1 MAIEKNSVVSMFY
14 ELKDANTNEVLESNL
29 YSQPISFIL
38 GKGQILESL
47 EEEVMKLDCPS
58 NADVVIK
65 KEKGLGEYDENA
77 VQTLPKEQFAGID
90 LKVGMELFGEGENG
104 ETVRVTVK
112 EIGENDV
119 TIDYNHPYAGRD
131 LLFSLNI
138 VDARAAS
145 EDEILTGII
154 AGSHSCGCGSGH
166 GHDHHHGH
174 GHDHHHG
181 HGHDHHHGHGHGGGG
196 CCGGGGCGCH

>member
-174 GHDHHHG
+174 GH
-181 HGHDHHHGHGHGGGG
+181 GGGG
-196 CCGGGGCGCH
+196 CCGGGGGCGCGCGCH

>member
-29 YSQPISFIL
+29 YAQPISFIL
-38 GKGQILESL
+38 GKGQILEAL

-58 NADVVIK
+58 NADVVVK

-77 VQTLPKEQFAGID
+77 VQVLPKEQFAGID
-90 LKVGMELFGEGENG
+90 LKIGMELFGEGENG

-112 EIGENDV
+112 KISDNDV

-145 EDEILTGII
+145 EDELLTGII

-174 GHDHHHG
+174 GH
-181 HGHDHHHGHGHGGGG
+181 GGGG
-196 CCGGGGCGCH
+196 CCGGGGGGCGCH

>member
-119 TIDYNHPYAGRD
+119 TIDYNHPYAGHD

-174 GHDHHHG
+174 GH
-181 HGHDHHHGHGHGGGG
+181 GGGG

>member
-138 VDARAAS
+138 VDARVAS

-154 AGSHSCGCGSGH
+154 AGSHSCGS
-166 GHDHHHGH
+166 
-174 GHDHHHG
+174 G

-196 CCGGGGCGCH
+196 CCGGSGCGCH

>member
-174 GHDHHHG
+174 GHG
-181 HGHDHHHGHGHGGGG
+181 RGRGGCG

>member
-90 LKVGMELFGEGENG
+90 LKIGMELFGEGENG

-174 GHDHHHG
+174 GH
-181 HGHDHHHGHGHGGGG
+181 GHGGCG

>member
-29 YSQPISFIL
+29 YAQPISFIV
-38 GKGQILESL
+38 GKGQILEAL
-47 EEEVMKLDCPS
+47 EKEVMKLESPS
-58 NADVVIK
+58 NADVLIK
-65 KEKGLGEYDENA
+65 KDKGLGEYDVNA
-77 VQTLPKEQFAGID
+77 IQTLPKEQFAGID
-90 LKVGMELFGEGENG
+90 LKIGMELFGEGENG
-104 ETVRVTVK
+104 ETVRVSVK

-145 EDEILTGII
+145 EDEILTGIV

-166 GHDHHHGH
+166 GHHHGN
-174 GHDHHHG
+174 
-181 HGHDHHHGHGHGGGG
+181 GGG

>member
-1 MAIEKNSVVSMFY
+1 MAIEKNNVVSMFY

-90 LKVGMELFGEGENG
+90 LKIGMELFGEGENG

-174 GHDHHHG
+174 GH
-181 HGHDHHHGHGHGGGG
+181 GHGGCG

>member
-138 VDARAAS
+138 VDAKAAS

-174 GHDHHHG
+174 GH
-181 HGHDHHHGHGHGGGG
+181 GGGG

>member
-14 ELKDANTNEVLESNL
+14 ELKEANTNEVLESNL

-174 GHDHHHG
+174 GH
-181 HGHDHHHGHGHGGGG
+181 GHGGCG

>member
-174 GHDHHHG
+174 GHG
-181 HGHDHHHGHGHGGGG
+181 HGGCGCCGGG
-196 CCGGGGCGCH
+196 CCGCH

>member
-174 GHDHHHG
+174 GH
-181 HGHDHHHGHGHGGGG
+181 GHGHGGGG

>member
-174 GHDHHHG
+174 GH
-181 HGHDHHHGHGHGGGG
+181 GHGGCG
-196 CCGGGGCGCH
+196 CCGGGGGGCH

>member
-174 GHDHHHG
+174 G
-181 HGHDHHHGHGHGGGG
+181 GGG
-196 CCGGGGCGCH
+196 CCGGGCCGGGCGCH

>member
-174 GHDHHHG
+174 GH
-181 HGHDHHHGHGHGGGG
+181 GGGS
-196 CCGGGGCGCH
+196 CCGGGGGCGCH

>member
-1 MAIEKNSVVSMFY
+1 MKNNSIEKNSVVSMFY

-174 GHDHHHG
+174 GH
-181 HGHDHHHGHGHGGGG
+181 GGGG

>member
-112 EIGENDV
+112 EISENDV

-174 GHDHHHG
+174 GG
-181 HGHDHHHGHGHGGGG
+181 GGCCGGG

>member
-174 GHDHHHG
+174 GH
-181 HGHDHHHGHGHGGGG
+181 GGGG
-196 CCGGGGCGCH
+196 CCGG

>member
-174 GHDHHHG
+174 G
-181 HGHDHHHGHGHGGGG
+181 GGG
-196 CCGGGGCGCH
+196 CCGGGGGCGCGCGCH

>member
-1 MAIEKNSVVSMFY
+1 MLIQKNDVVSMFY

-29 YSQPISFIL
+29 YTQPISFIV

-47 EEEVMKLDCPS
+47 EEEIMKLESPS
-58 NADVVIK
+58 NADVLIK
-65 KEKGLGEYDENA
+65 KEKGLGEYDA
-77 VQTLPKEQFAGID
+77 SAIQTLPKEQFAGIE
-90 LKVGMELFGEGENG
+90 LKIGMELFGEGENG
-104 ETVRVTVK
+104 ETVRVSVK

-138 VDARAAS
+138 IDSRLAS

-154 AGSHSCGCGSGH
+154 AGSHSCGCSGH
-166 GHDHHHGH
+166 AHDHENSS
-174 GHDHHHG
+174 
-181 HGHDHHHGHGHGGGG
+181 GG
-196 CCGGGGCGCH
+196 CCSGGGGCGCH

>member
-1 MAIEKNSVVSMFY
+1 
-14 ELKDANTNEVLESNL
+14 
-29 YSQPISFIL
+29 
-38 GKGQILESL
+38 L
-47 EEEVMKLDCPS
+47 EEEVMKLDYPS

-174 GHDHHHG
+174 GH
-181 HGHDHHHGHGHGGGG
+181 GGGG

>member
-138 VDARAAS
+138 IDARAAS

-174 GHDHHHG
+174 GH
-181 HGHDHHHGHGHGGGG
+181 GGGG
-196 CCGGGGCGCH
+196 CCGGGGGGGGGGGCH

>member
-174 GHDHHHG
+174 GHG
-181 HGHDHHHGHGHGGGG
+181 HGGGGCCGGGCCGGG

>member
-174 GHDHHHG
+174 GH
-181 HGHDHHHGHGHGGGG
+181 GGGG
-196 CCGGGGCGCH
+196 CCGGGCGCGCGCH

>member
-1 MAIEKNSVVSMFY
+1 MAIEKNSVVLMFY

-174 GHDHHHG
+174 GH
-181 HGHDHHHGHGHGGGG
+181 GHGGCG

>member
-29 YSQPISFIL
+29 YAQPISFIL
-38 GKGQILESL
+38 GKGQILEAL

-58 NADVVIK
+58 NADVVVK

-77 VQTLPKEQFAGID
+77 VQVLPKEQFAGID
-90 LKVGMELFGEGENG
+90 LKIGMELFGEGENG

-112 EIGENDV
+112 KISDNDV

-145 EDEILTGII
+145 EDELLTGII

-166 GHDHHHGH
+166 GH
-174 GHDHHHG
+174 GHDH
-181 HGHDHHHGHGHGGGG
+181 HGHGGGG
-196 CCGGGGCGCH
+196 CCGGGGGCCGGGGGGCGCH